1 MSTITTNYKLVKPA
15 LSDVANIEAMN
26 PNWDTI
32 DAQLGIASKFAATNI
47 AESTDLNTITTPG
60 VYNCPLSATVSTLT
74 NAPTTVAFAMLVLE
88 HTASGVVQEVFEY
101 STFKPKVYYRNKHG
115 DTWSTWS
122 GIYTT
127 DNKPTVTD
135 IGLDKVNNT
144 SDADKPIS
152 TATQTALNGKQATIT
167 GAATTITDS
176 NLTANRAVVSN
187 SSGKV
192 GVTNVTSTELGYLSG
207 TTSKVQTQ
215 LNNKLNL
222 TGGNLSGSID
232 VISDDFR
239 AIGKRRTV
247 NGVEYLANYGCGI
260 LGGKGIACVELQRA
274 GTVLGRIEIGEY
286 GVSYVDTN
294 NKRHYLHKT
303 AVVTATLE

>member
-1 MSTITTNYKLVKPA
+1 MSTTTTNYKLVKPA

-32 DAQLGIASKFAATNI
+32 DAQLGMASKFAATNI

-60 VYNCPLSATVSTLT
+60 VYKCPLSATVSTLT

-88 HTASGVVQEVFEY
+88 HTASGVVQELFEY

-115 DTWSTWS
+115 DTWSTWT

-135 IGLDKVNNT
+135 LGLGNVNNT

-152 TATQTALNGKQATIT
+152 NATQTALDGKQATIT
-167 GAATTITDS
+167 GAATTITNS

-192 GVTNVTSTELGYLSG
+192 GVSPVTSTELGYLSG

-232 VISDDFR
+232 VISDDFK

-260 LGGKGIACVELQRA
+260 LGGKGIACVELQRG

-286 GVSYVDTN
+286 GASYVDTN
-294 NKRHYLHKT
+294 NKRHYFHKT

>member
-1 MSTITTNYKLVKPA
+1 MSTTTTNYKLVKPA

-32 DAQLGIASKFAATNI
+32 DAQLGIASKFTATNI
-47 AESTDLNTITTPG
+47 AESTNLDTITTPG
-60 VYNCPLSATVSTLT
+60 VYKCPLSATVSTLT

-88 HTASGVVQEVFEY
+88 HSASGVVQEVFEH
-101 STFKPKVYYRNKHG
+101 STFKPKIYYRNKHD

-122 GIYTT
+122 GMYTT
-127 DNKPTVTD
+127 DNKPTVAD
-135 IGLDKVNNT
+135 LGLGNVNNT

-167 GAATTITDS
+167 GAATTVTNN

-187 SSGKV
+187 SNGKI
-192 GVTNVTSTELGYLSG
+192 GVSPVTSTELGYLSG

-215 LNNKLNL
+215 LDNKLNL

-260 LGGKGIACVELQRA
+260 LGGKGIACVELQQA

-286 GVSYVDTN
+286 GISYVDTN

>member
-32 DAQLGIASKFAATNI
+32 DAQLGMASKFAATNI

-60 VYNCPLSATVSTLT
+60 VYKCPLSATVSTLT
-74 NAPTTVAFAMLVLE
+74 NAPTSVAFAMLVLE
-88 HTASGVVQEVFEY
+88 HTASGVVQELFEY

-135 IGLDKVNNT
+135 LGLGNVNNT

-152 TATQTALNGKQATIT
+152 NATQTALDGKQATIT

-192 GVTNVTSTELGYLSG
+192 GVSPVTSTELGYLSG

-303 AVVTATLE
+303 PVVTATLE

>member
-32 DAQLGIASKFAATNI
+32 DAQLGMASKFAATNI

-60 VYNCPLSATVSTLT
+60 VYKCPLSATVSTLT
-74 NAPTTVAFAMLVLE
+74 NAPTSVAFAMLVLE
-88 HTASGVVQEVFEY
+88 HTASGVVQELFEY

-135 IGLDKVNNT
+135 LGLGNVNNT

-152 TATQTALNGKQATIT
+152 NATQTALDGKQATIT

-192 GVTNVTSTELGYLSG
+192 GVSPVTSTELGYLSG

-286 GVSYVDTN
+286 GVSYVDTS

-303 AVVTATLE
+303 PVVTATLE

>member
-1 MSTITTNYKLVKPA
+1 
-15 LSDVANIEAMN
+15 
-26 PNWDTI
+26 
-32 DAQLGIASKFAATNI
+32 
-47 AESTDLNTITTPG
+47 
-60 VYNCPLSATVSTLT
+60 
-74 NAPTTVAFAMLVLE
+74 MLVLE
-88 HTASGVVQEVFEY
+88 HTASGVVQEVFEH
-101 STFKPKVYYRNKHG
+101 STFKPKIYYRNKHS

-127 DNKPTVTD
+127 DNKPTVAD
-135 IGLDKVNNT
+135 LGLGNINNT

-152 TATQTALNGKQATIT
+152 NATQTALDGKQATIT
-167 GAATTITDS
+167 GAATTVTNN

-187 SSGKV
+187 SNGKI
-192 GVTNVTSTELGYLSG
+192 GVSPVTSTELEYLRG

-215 LNNKLNL
+215 LDNKLNL

-247 NGVEYLANYGCGI
+247 NGVEYLANYGCVI
-260 LGGKGIACVELQRA
+260 LGGKGIACVELQQA

-286 GVSYVDTN
+286 GVSYVDTS